1 MKSHKIVKL
10 NRPSYFFQHHAIFFF
25 TDLHSL
31 ILWLSRALYLLR
43 VSYKKR
49 FITIYLFLKL
59 DLSAIQPLNPCH
71 PHGSAQLKP
80 GEPWLFQINLVYC
93 MGMLID
99 IRRMPRS
106 RGSKLNTSAFSW
118 WSQSPFEKR
127 ESLLQ
132 FFFDRFTKR
141 FRTQKRSDSYK
152 KRSRRLLRWGNEP
165 TGLVYRPRETLIK
178 RILISSEY

>member
-1 MKSHKIVKL
+1 ML
-10 NRPSYFFQHHAIFFF
+10 FFFFF

-80 GEPWLFQINLVYC
+80 GEPWLFQINLMYC
-93 MGMLID
+93 MEMLID

-132 FFFDRFTKR
+132 FFLTDSLKGFELKSEATLTRSEVVVCSDEVMNLQDWFIALAKLSSKEYW
-141 FRTQKRSDSYK
+141 FPPNIRTTPAKFLDDVSY
-152 KRSRRLLRWGNEP
+152 
-165 TGLVYRPRETLIK
+165 I
-178 RILISSEY
+178 